1 MNYFKVF
8 FYVWKRSFSEASYY
22 KDVLRARFNFSL
34 KYFLFFCFILSI
46 ITTIFIIVKELIP
59 FNEFI
64 STFPQELIS
73 IYPPELEIKINK
85 GIATTNVPQPYFI
98 PVSRFREAFDEVRKE
113 IKGLQSDKIENIL
126 VIDTNATIDDMKK
139 YQTYMLLTR
148 NHLSSYKDNWNIE
161 TISLDNINNITI
173 NKNFV
178 RKIVNPFI
186 PIFKLFYF
194 FAAPFIF
201 TGLLIFFTISQLIY
215 LLLIAFILFLGAKLI
230 SYPISYTKSYQIDL
244 HLATIITPFFLLLSA
259 LRINVQFPFLRLIIF
274 TVVGLFI
281 LHSLKTSS
289 PLAKKVKIQNKRR

>member
-1 MNYFKVF
+1 MYLNIHSNIHFVKSKFVVEILLTNKKELPILHFMNYFKVF

-113 IKGLQSDKIENIL
+113 IKSLQSDKI
-126 VIDTNATIDDMKK
+126 
-139 YQTYMLLTR
+139 
-148 NHLSSYKDNWNIE
+148 
-161 TISLDNINNITI
+161 
-173 NKNFV
+173 
-178 RKIVNPFI
+178 
-186 PIFKLFYF
+186 
-194 FAAPFIF
+194 
-201 TGLLIFFTISQLIY
+201 
-215 LLLIAFILFLGAKLI
+215 
-230 SYPISYTKSYQIDL
+230 
-244 HLATIITPFFLLLSA
+244 
-259 LRINVQFPFLRLIIF
+259 
-274 TVVGLFI
+274 
-281 LHSLKTSS
+281 
-289 PLAKKVKIQNKRR
+289 